1 MTSMIILEHIPN
13 FMLAKLFLEWI
24 YKMIIC
30 NLLSMR
36 NSAIP
41 KKKIRFKLGYCH
53 YCYIRCKLVCFEH

>member
-36 NSAIP
+36 NSAM
-41 KKKIRFKLGYCH
+41 RFKLGYCH

>member
-41 KKKIRFKLGYCH
+41 KKKN
-53 YCYIRCKLVCFEH
+53 

>member
-41 KKKIRFKLGYCH
+41 KKKNYVQTRILSLLLYKVQTGVF
-53 YCYIRCKLVCFEH
+53 

>member
-41 KKKIRFKLGYCH
+41 KKKKLGSNSD
-53 YCYIRCKLVCFEH
+53 IVITAI